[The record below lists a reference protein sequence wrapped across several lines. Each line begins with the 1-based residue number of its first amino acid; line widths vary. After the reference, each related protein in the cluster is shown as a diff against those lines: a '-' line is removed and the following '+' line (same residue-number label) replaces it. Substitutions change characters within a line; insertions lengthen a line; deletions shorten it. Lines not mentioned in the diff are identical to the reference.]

1 MDALMMTE
9 VVVWAGIGWWW
20 RAAAWRHGGMARHG
34 STPVQRLRDTVC
46 DMTNK
51 S

>member
-20 RAAAWRHGGMARHG
+20 RAAGGAKSSRILDAFVVAG
-34 STPVQRLRDTVC
+34 SFL
-46 DMTNK
+46 K
-51 S
+51 E